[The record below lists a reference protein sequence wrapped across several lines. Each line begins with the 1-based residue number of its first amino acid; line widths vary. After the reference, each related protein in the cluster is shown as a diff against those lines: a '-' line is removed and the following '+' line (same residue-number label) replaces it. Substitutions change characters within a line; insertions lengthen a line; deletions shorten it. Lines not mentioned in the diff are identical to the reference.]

1 VIDGGSVLKAFIEV
15 DDAEQQQQQQQQV
28 PAAAAAGASSTDG
41 RERRLDEARVQ
52 EVEEGEMEGAQIDQ
66 LAAEEE
72 QGQGGRADQQYQSV
86 SKSQSTA
93 SGNNS
98 WWATLS
104 VSAMSAALGLQATV
118 LNNGGVRKKKR
129 LLRCHSVCTTN
140 RIFTK
145 TGSGQTI
152 KKFVN

>member
-1 VIDGGSVLKAFIEV
+1 
-15 DDAEQQQQQQQQV
+15 
-28 PAAAAAGASSTDG
+28 
-41 RERRLDEARVQ
+41 
-52 EVEEGEMEGAQIDQ
+52 
-66 LAAEEE
+66 
-72 QGQGGRADQQYQSV
+72 V

-129 LLRCHSVCTTN
+129 FCDAILCVLQPNIYQDRLGTDN
-140 RIFTK
+140 RKI
-145 TGSGQTI
+145 
-152 KKFVN
+152 VN